1 MGKNKQ
7 VLLSSTG
14 ILSELIRYVFFRS
27 YENNKY
33 TRLRRVQN
41 NHKRLQRLLRVLVTA
56 EHHAGLQATPRH
68 FARTMLQHHGVG
80 RRKYLDILCIHR
92 LKVQLSYSQDWEPQL
107 KQLKPQS
114 NLYIQLK
121 PMNVANTQVRQILCF
136 FDFIDK
142 ELHIFCSVA
151 EERELRVILPKKNL
165 PNHFAS

>member
-56 EHHAGLQATPRH
+56 KHHAGLQATPRH
-68 FARTMLQHHGVG
+68 FARTMLQHHGGG

-107 KQLKPQS
+107 K
-114 NLYIQLK
+114 QLK

-151 EERELRVILPKKNL
+151 EERETLGTQSHIAQKKSSKPFRQL
-165 PNHFAS
+165 MDHQ